1 MSRQRKTW
9 KSASPPPAT
18 PSEQGGY
25 EHPASYEDPGA
36 HDYENGD
43 TSSWAED
50 VHPGPYD
57 QSPHPATPDEGP
69 FHPAGVGSPSGQKT
83 ARAAAEKKA
92 AKCIRIATAML
103 GEDASVEAIENQ
115 AFDLMSME
123 DHVLNATLS
132 RISGED
138 EEEEEE
144 GSDKEAS
151 SKVSDDR
158 FAAIEGKI
166 DKLSRAVEALLA
178 GKEGGHYMEMDAPV
192 VEEDFM
198 AGDDFYEGMEED
210 AMLEEMLMDPMMD
223 EEPMMD
229 EDKEAEAMFLSMM
242 EEMKMAGKKA
252 DEDEEEEEEEEESD
266 DSDEDEEEEDE
277 GSDKEA
283 SLGDFDI
290 DLGSADVDLMGLA
303 DGGVSIEAND
313 SVLASLFAD
322 EELTHL
328 ASEQAEALANGR
340 EASASLD
347 ADLSTALKP
356 QPKTAG
362 TGATS
367 LGKVQGT
374 SKTAAS
380 EIGELA
386 SLWKTEPNV
395 SEFFSN

>member
-25 EHPASYEDPGA
+25 EHPATYEDPGA

-103 GEDASVEAIENQ
+103 GEEASVEAIENQ

-138 EEEEEE
+138 EEEEDE

-158 FAAIEGKI
+158 FAALEGKI
-166 DKLSRAVEALLA
+166 DKLSRALEALLA

-210 AMLEEMLMDPMMD
+210 AMLEEMLMEPMMD
-223 EEPMMD
+223 EEPMMDD

-266 DSDEDEEEEDE
+266 DSDEEEEEE

-290 DLGSADVDLMGLA
+290 DLGSANVDLMGLA

-367 LGKVQGT
+367 LGKVQGS